1 MITLKRTVSLF
12 LSLALAAGMLAG
24 CSGGEGASSSGGG
37 SASSAPPDGSAAQEI
52 EPMDL
57 SAVTDPYLATA
68 GLAGDT
74 VVASAGQYDITAG
87 SLLYWLN
94 SAMDNYVSQISALGM
109 TSIPWDAEVDGE
121 TIEDALLQSALEAA
135 AFYRLLPELGA
146 AEGLTLPQEELDEMD
161 RQLQELEQ
169 EVGPGLAEHRLWAQ
183 MTTREQFV
191 RMYESA
197 LMYSQLQELYYGEG
211 SEGYPTDAEVLS
223 YAQDQLGVYR
233 AKHILI
239 MAVDEETRE
248 PLSEELVAE
257 KKARAEELLAQIRA
271 AADPVARFDEL
282 MREYSEDP
290 GLAAYPD
297 GYTTARGEMVPEF
310 EEAALALE
318 PGEISDVVYSES
330 TGYHIILR
338 LPLDPA
344 DYRSAVVDALMGDR
358 VLGWMEDNPIQTN
371 DAFLQIDPSEYR
383 AQVLSLQSA
392 VALELETEQGD
403 GGSSPA
409 G

>member
-24 CSGGEGASSSGGG
+24 CSGGEGASSGGG

-146 AEGLTLPQEELDEMD
+146 VLVIGLGNRRITADSL
-161 RQLQELEQ
+161 
-169 EVGPGLAEHRLWAQ
+169 GPRVVDGVLVTRHMRENTPASLKGRLRA
-183 MTTREQFV
+183 V
-191 RMYESA
+191 SA
-197 LMYSQLQELYYGEG
+197 VAPGVLGVTGME
-211 SEGYPTDAEVLS
+211 TAEVVR
-223 YAQDQLGVYR
+223 GIVEHTR
-233 AKHILI
+233 PE
-239 MAVDEETRE
+239 AVI
-248 PLSEELVAE
+248 A
-257 KKARAEELLAQIRA
+257 
-271 AADPVARFDEL
+271 
-282 MREYSEDP
+282 
-290 GLAAYPD
+290 
-297 GYTTARGEMVPEF
+297 
-310 EEAALALE
+310 
-318 PGEISDVVYSES
+318 
-330 TGYHIILR
+330 
-338 LPLDPA
+338 
-344 DYRSAVVDALMGDR
+344 VDALAARETARICTTMQIADTGIQPGSGVGNHR
-358 VLGWMEDNPIQTN
+358 LGLNE
-371 DAFLQIDPSEYR
+371 E
-383 AQVLSLQSA
+383 SLGVPVIA
-392 VALELETEQGD
+392 VGVPMVVYAATIARDALELLMEDLAPDGEEHAGALDALVDRVVARRLGD
-403 GGSSPA
+403 LVVTPREVDERVTRMADLLALGINRALQPRLDKDEIPA
-409 G
+409 LMH